1 MAHDAVIQGFVLEVD
16 ESHPVATDVEYDYK
30 ERITVSGC
38 RYEYCSKGQ
47 DAWIMWDDSKYSYM
61 IIATNIK
68 EAKEVLIKMVEDIYL

>member
-1 MAHDAVIQGFVLEVD
+1 MMPFIHGFVLEVY

-61 IIATNIK
+61 IIATNMVII
-68 EAKEVLIKMVEDIYL
+68 VLQSIGMPMVCE